1 MTSTTVEIWALKLRL
16 ELRQVELRKCMEK
29 LHGPKAVRL
38 LFQRD
43 SAQRGVWNGD
53 VISAT
58 TVIRACINVAKMTG
72 ISRFLLVDTN
82 RIWEFDLLKTG
93 STGYQ
98 KLNSQYVDPELRR
111 RFACWGGLGQEQLSL
126 EDVLHKEDTATKT
139 TLASWYT
146 ADPNG
151 EQ

>member
-1 MTSTTVEIWALKLRL
+1 MRLELVCHAGALKLRL

-43 SAQRGVWNGD
+43 SAQRGVWDGD
-53 VISAT
+53 VISAA

-72 ISRFLLVDTN
+72 ISRFLLVDTS

-126 EDVLHKEDTATKT
+126 EDVLQ
-139 TLASWYT
+139 
-146 ADPNG
+146 G
-151 EQ
+151 

>member
-43 SAQRGVWNGD
+43 SAQRGVWDGD
-53 VISAT
+53 VISAA

-72 ISRFLLVDTN
+72 ISRFLLVDTS